1 MMGVRDR
8 EEFGMVQ
15 GFDLVLRGGRV
26 IDPAQGID
34 AVLDVAVGDGRIAA
48 VGPGLPASASDI
60 DVQGALVLP
69 GMIDTHAHV
78 FRHVTGRFGLEA
90 DMVGVRSGVTALID
104 QGGPSLMTLG
114 AFRAYAVEPAA
125 TRIYAFLSAYLVGG
139 LEGHYYPELYGPHG
153 IDVDGTVKTALAN
166 PDLVRGIK
174 AHAEIGGFA
183 RWGLTAF
190 GLAKEISRQARLPL
204 YIHFGQL
211 WPLPTGSDGAEAID
225 PDRILPDILDLLEP
239 GDILAHPFTRH
250 PGGFVGRDGR
260 VHPIVREALARG
272 LRIDVGHG
280 SHFSFAMA
288 RKVLD
293 AGILPHTLG
302 ADMHGYNTR
311 LSSEGEDRAG
321 HLFAGASN
329 FSLISA
335 MTGLMACGVALE
347 DIVPMV
353 TSHAAQMLGREDEIG
368 SLRAGAAADVSVLAD
383 ERGRWVLRDN
393 EGTEA
398 VAERMLRPLFC
409 LRGGRRFDADA
420 PILPM
425 AEAA

>member
-1 MMGVRDR
+1 MA
-8 EEFGMVQ
+8 Q

-34 AVLDVAVGDGRIAA
+34 AVLDVAVRDGRIAA

-78 FRHVTGRFGLEA
+78 FRHVTGRFGLDA
-90 DMVGVRSGVTALID
+90 DMVGVRSGVTALVD

-153 IDVDGTVKTALAN
+153 IDVDGTVKAALAN

-183 RWGLTAF
+183 RWGLAAF

-211 WPLPTGSDGAEAID
+211 WPLPPGGDANGAEAID

-260 VHPIVREALARG
+260 VHPLVREALARG

-288 RKVLD
+288 KTVLD

-302 ADMHGYNTR
+302 ADMHGYNTH
-311 LSSEGEDRAG
+311 LSSEGEDAAG
-321 HLFAGASN
+321 HLFAGAGN

-353 TSHAAQMLGREDEIG
+353 TSHAAQMLGREGEIG
-368 SLRAGAAADVSVLAD
+368 SLRPGAEADVSVLAD

-393 EGTEA
+393 EGTEV
-398 VAERMLRPLFC
+398 VADRLLRPLFC
-409 LRGGRRFDADA
+409 LRGGRRIDADA

>member
-1 MMGVRDR
+1 MA
-8 EEFGMVQ
+8 Q

-34 AVLDVAVGDGRIAA
+34 AVCDVAVANGRIAA
-48 VGPGLPASASDI
+48 VQPDLPAAGKTI
-60 DVQGALVLP
+60 DVRGALVLP

-78 FRHVTGRFGLEA
+78 FRHVTGRFGLDA
-90 DMVGVRSGVTALID
+90 DMVGVRSGVTTLVD
-104 QGGPSLMTLG
+104 QGGPSLMTLP
-114 AFRAYAVEPAA
+114 AFRAYAVEPAQ
-125 TRIYAFLSAYLVGG
+125 TGIYAFLSAYLVGG

-153 IDVDGTVKTALAN
+153 IDVDGTVKVALAN
-166 PDLVRGIK
+166 PDLIRGIK

-183 RWGLTAF
+183 RWGLEAF
-190 GLAKEISRQARLPL
+190 RLAKEISRQVRLPL

-211 WPLPTGSDGAEAID
+211 WPLPEGGEGKID
-225 PDRILPDILDLLEP
+225 PDRILPEILDLLEP

-311 LSSEGEDRAG
+311 LPSDGEDAAG
-321 HLFAGASN
+321 HMFAGASN
-329 FSLISA
+329 FSLASA

-353 TSHAAQMLGREDEIG
+353 TSHAAQMLGLDGEIG
-368 SLRAGAAADVSVLAD
+368 TLRPGAVADVSVLAD

-398 VAERMLRPLFC
+398 VAERMLRPLCC
-409 LRGGRRFDADA
+409 LRDGSRFDADA

-425 AEAA
+425 AQAA

>member
-1 MMGVRDR
+1 MT
-8 EEFGMVQ
+8 Q
-15 GFDLVLRGGRV
+15 TFDLVLRGGRV

-34 AVLDVAVGDGRIAA
+34 AISDVAVANGRIAA
-48 VGPGLPASASDI
+48 VQPGLPESGTSI
-60 DVQGALVLP
+60 DVRGALVLP

-78 FRHVTGRFGLEA
+78 FRHVTGRFGLDA
-90 DMVGVRSGVTALID
+90 DMVGVQSGVTALID

-114 AFRAYAVEPAA
+114 AFRAYAVEPAE

-153 IDVDGTVKTALAN
+153 IDVEGTVKVALAN

-183 RWGLTAF
+183 RWGQAAF
-190 GLAKEISRQARLPL
+190 RLAKEISRQARLPL

-211 WPLPTGSDGAEAID
+211 WPLPQGGDGNGAGAID

-260 VHPIVREALARG
+260 VHPVVREAIARG
-272 LRIDVGHG
+272 LRVDVGHG

-311 LSSEGEDRAG
+311 LPAEGAAASG
-321 HLFAGASN
+321 HMFAGASN
-329 FSLISA
+329 FSLTSA
-335 MTGLMACGVALE
+335 MTGLLACGVPLA

-353 TSHAAQMLGREDEIG
+353 TSHAARMIG
-368 SLRAGAAADVSVLAD
+368 LDGDIGTLRPGAVADVSVLAD

-409 LRGGRRFDADA
+409 LRAGRRFDADA
-420 PILPM
+420 PILPV

>member
-1 MMGVRDR
+1 MTQR
-8 EEFGMVQ
+8 
-15 GFDLVLRGGRV
+15 FDLVLRGGRV
-26 IDPAQGID
+26 IDPAQDID
-34 AVLDVAVGDGRIAA
+34 AVCDVAVANGRIAA
-48 VGPGLPASASDI
+48 VGPDLPASRTDI
-60 DVQGALVLP
+60 DVGGALILP

-78 FRHVTGRFGLEA
+78 FRHVTGRFGLDA
-90 DMVGVRSGVTALID
+90 DMVGVRSGVTTLVD
-104 QGGPSLMTLG
+104 QGGPSLMTLP
-114 AFRAYAVEPAA
+114 AFRAYAVEPAE
-125 TRIYAFLSAYLVGG
+125 TGIYTFLSAYLVGG

-153 IDVDGTVKTALAN
+153 IDVDGTVKAALAN
-166 PDLVRGIK
+166 RDLVKGIK
-174 AHAEIGGFA
+174 AHAEIGGFS
-183 RWGLTAF
+183 RWGMEAF
-190 GLAKEISRQARLPL
+190 RLSKEISRQAKLPL

-211 WPLPTGSDGAEAID
+211 WPLPEGGDGEID
-225 PDRILPDILDLLEP
+225 PDRVLPDILDLLEP

-288 RKVLD
+288 KKVLD

-302 ADMHGYNTR
+302 ADMHGYNTH
-311 LSSEGEDRAG
+311 LPSEGEEAAG
-321 HLFAGASN
+321 HMFAGASN
-329 FSLISA
+329 FSLASA

-353 TSHAAQMLGREDEIG
+353 TSQAAQMLGLDGEIG
-368 SLRAGAAADVSVLAD
+368 SLRPGSAADVSVLAD

-409 LRGGRRFDADA
+409 LRAGRRFDADA